1 MTQSVNNIKH
11 NKSISIAI
19 YSSLMIA
26 NQKFQVTRWIVAP
39 KFIQNSFEGITTT
52 PGQYI
57 E

>member
-1 MTQSVNNIKH
+1 MTQSVNHIKD

-19 YSSLMIA
+19 NCSLVIA

-39 KFIQNSFEGITTT
+39 EFIQNGFEGITTT